1 MRTRTER
8 ITTIDN
14 ALNNPEGQKKIAW
27 RGDDKYLDV
36 ITLHSDMLMFRMEN
50 SRTSRQQQA
59 YIKQHGLPEDYFSDP
74 ESEEVQNAQQGILFK
89 MAKSQ
94 PGFIEDLTERKQKD
108 ELIITR
114 DGYIVNGNRRTSA
127 LREIGVTYFKCA
139 VLPSDATAKD
149 IYALEQELQI
159 STDFR
164 MDYDWVNELN
174 NIREGL
180 MNPIY
185 GFTEKELSKN
195 LRISPQALKSKLR
208 TISLVDQFL
217 VWKNQ
222 EGNYAYEKLDKLQQA
237 FEDLE
242 KGMKKFINDAKKQT
256 IFRNEVFTIMDNPPG
271 SGEGRLYDYIR
282 YLIRDFDKVQNKL
295 DYNKSNSEESEKVST
310 QQTTQNTDPLDD
322 IIGLGDNTSSIEIP
336 FDSGEN
342 SSNHSENIYEAIS
355 DADAEHRDKKDS
367 QAIFSASKIALR
379 KVTGHTV
386 DQNTTKKEETIA
398 TLKRLIEVSKGLIQ
412 ELEG

>member
-8 ITTIDN
+8 ITTIEN
-14 ALNNPEGQKKIAW
+14 ALSNPEGKKKISW

-59 YIKQHGLPEDYFSDP
+59 YIKQHGLPDDYFSDP
-74 ESEEVQNAQQGILFK
+74 ESEEVQIAQQSILYK
-89 MAKSQ
+89 LAKSQ
-94 PGFIEDLTERKQKD
+94 AGFIDDLAERKQKD
-108 ELIITR
+108 ELIITK

-127 LREIGVTYFKCA
+127 LRELGVTYFKCA

-185 GFTEKELSKN
+185 GFTEKELANN
-195 LRISPQALKSKLR
+195 LRISPQALKSKFK

-217 VWKNQ
+217 AWKNQ
-222 EGNYAYEKLDKLQQA
+222 PANYALEKLDKLQQA

-242 KGMKKFINDAKKQT
+242 KGMKKFSDDTTKQT
-256 IFRNEVFTIMDNPPG
+256 IFRNEVFTLMDNPPG

-282 YLIRDFDKVQNKL
+282 YLIRDFDKIQDKL
-295 DYNKSNSEESEKVST
+295 GLTSQSSEDSKTGSEPET
-310 QQTTQNTDPLDD
+310 GNGADPLNDIMGGGDD
-322 IIGLGDNTSSIEIP
+322 SSSTTIP
-336 FDSGEN
+336 YISGANSGN
-342 SSNHSENIYEAIS
+342 SSEGIYDAIN
-355 DADAEHRDKKDS
+355 DADAEHRDKKDA
-367 QAIFSASKIALR
+367 QAIFNASKKALR
-379 KVTGHTV
+379 SLTGHTV
-386 DQNTTKKEETIA
+386 DQNTSKKTETIE
-398 TLKRLIEVSKGLIQ
+398 TLKKVVDAANSLIV
-412 ELEG
+412 ELEE

>member
-8 ITTIDN
+8 ITTIEN
-14 ALNNPEGQKKIAW
+14 ALGNPEGQKKISW

-50 SRTSRQQQA
+50 SRTTRQQQA
-59 YIKQHGLPEDYFSDP
+59 YIKQHGLANDYFSDP
-74 ESEEVQNAQQGILFK
+74 ESEEVQSAQQSILYK

-94 PGFIEDLTERKQKD
+94 SGFIDDLAERKQKD

-127 LREIGVTYFKCA
+127 LRELGVSYFKCA
-139 VLPSDATAKD
+139 VLPIDATAKD

-180 MNPIY
+180 MNPVY
-185 GFTEKELSKN
+185 GFTEKELANN
-195 LRISPQALKSKLR
+195 LRISPQALKSKLK

-217 VWKNQ
+217 AWKNE

-242 KGMKKFINDAKKQT
+242 KGMKKFSDDMAKQT
-256 IFRNEVFTIMDNPPG
+256 VFRNEVFTLMDNPPG

-282 YLIRDFDKVQNKL
+282 YLIRDFDKIQEKLGHSNKGA
-295 DYNKSNSEESEKVST
+295 DNSEST
-310 QQTTQNTDPLDD
+310 QQPEVGDESNPLAD
-322 IIGLGDNTSSIEIP
+322 IIGGGDESGTTTIP
-336 FDSGEN
+336 YSSGED
-342 SSNHSENIYEAIS
+342 SETSSENIYDAIN
-355 DADAEHRDKKDS
+355 DADAEHRDKKDA
-367 QAIFSASKIALR
+367 QAIFTASKKALR
-379 KVTGHTV
+379 SLTGHSI
-386 DQNTTKKEETIA
+386 DQNTGKKTETVA
-398 TLKRLIEVSKGLIQ
+398 TLKKVVEAANKLIQ
-412 ELEG
+412 ELEE